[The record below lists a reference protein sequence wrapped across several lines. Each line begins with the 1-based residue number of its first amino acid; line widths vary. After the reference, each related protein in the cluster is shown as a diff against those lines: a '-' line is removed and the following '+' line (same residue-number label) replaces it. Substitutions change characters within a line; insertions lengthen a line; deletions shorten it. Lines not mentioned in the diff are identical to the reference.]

1 MINKII
7 HYCWFGKTEKPAI
20 VQECIETWHKICP
33 DYEIIEWNE
42 DNFDINICDYV
53 KEAYQSKKWAFVSD
67 YVRFYILDK
76 MGGIYLDTDVE
87 LIKPIN
93 KFLESNFVG
102 FESANSV
109 ATGLIMGCNPNNNLC
124 KLMLDEYN
132 SDKFIVNGKFNMRTV
147 CHRVTDIFVKHGL
160 VLQDYTQKV
169 MDFTVYDSSYFNP
182 YNMDT
187 GVIEVKENTVSIHH
201 YAGTWLNKKDKL
213 RGKIYQLICR
223 IFGKKTA
230 EKIRK
235 IVGRK

>member
-1 MINKII
+1 M
-7 HYCWFGKTEKPAI
+7 
-20 VQECIETWHKICP
+20 
-33 DYEIIEWNE
+33 
-42 DNFDINICDYV
+42 
-53 KEAYQSKKWAFVSD
+53 SD

-93 KFLESNFVG
+93 KFLESDFVG
-102 FESANSV
+102 FETANSI
-109 ATGLIMGCNPNNNLC
+109 ATGLIMGCHPDNILC
-124 KLMLDEYN
+124 KQMINEYN

-169 MDFTVYDSSYFNP
+169 MGFTVYDSSYFNP

-187 GVIEVKENTVSIHH
+187 GVIELKENTVSIHH
-201 YAGTWLNKKDKL
+201 YASTWVNSKDKF
-213 RGKIYQLICR
+213 RGTVYQFIAR
-223 IFGKKTA
+223 NFGKKAA